1 MQNAIQSIV
10 NEVPKGHIFDSHF
23 IINELIKRSSDEYLA
38 FVSNFAMGNQKI
50 TLTSHGKI
58 GQEINKL
65 DGTVLQK
72 IGDAWSENIHKTP
85 SKCTCWKKL

>member
-23 IINELIKRSSDEYLA
+23 IINELIKRFSDEYLT
-38 FVSNFAMGNQKI
+38 FASKFAKNNQNI
-50 TLTSHGKI
+50 TLIAHGNI

-65 DGTVLQK
+65 DGTVLHK